1 VEIGGEHF
9 YDGGLVNSV
18 PLARAVEMGARE
30 IYVLQVGRMESQLRP
45 PERLHEAALISFE
58 IARRHRYTTA
68 VENLPDGIDLHV
80 LPSGNP
86 VSFDDTRQL
95 KWRDVSST
103 TDLVEGAY
111 QSSAAY
117 LSGARS

>member
-1 VEIGGEHF
+1 
-9 YDGGLVNSV
+9 
-18 PLARAVEMGARE
+18 M
-30 IYVLQVGRMESQLRP
+30 QVGRMESPLRP

-68 VENLPDGIDLHV
+68 VENLPEGVKLHV

-86 VSFDDTRQL
+86 VAFDDARQL

-103 TDLVEGAY
+103 TGLIDGAY
-111 QSSAAY
+111 RASRAY
-117 LSGARS
+117 LAEALS